1 MRQCHAVDVRVVEGE
16 EGKPSESFVSLG
28 GGRIGF
34 ATPNRL
40 HYLATRNRR
49 RCCWRTH
56 HVPAGHGCKGTAGV
70 AGEVS
75 YESQGGEP
83 CLTS

>member
-34 ATPNRL
+34 DTPNRL
-40 HYLATRNRR
+40 HYLATRGQSISLVQEQRKEDQ
-49 RCCWRTH
+49 
-56 HVPAGHGCKGTAGV
+56 AGRATLALITSGV
-70 AGEVS
+70 KVGRYCVR
-75 YESQGGEP
+75 
-83 CLTS
+83 